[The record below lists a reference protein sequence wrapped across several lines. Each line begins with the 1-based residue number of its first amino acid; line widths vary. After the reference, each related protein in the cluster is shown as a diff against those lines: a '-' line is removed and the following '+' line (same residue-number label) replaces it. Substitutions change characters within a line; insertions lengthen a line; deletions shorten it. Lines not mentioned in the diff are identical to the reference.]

1 MGDGVQQGANIQ
13 RSSYL
18 TSTWDR
24 VEQGANQ
31 IYESLRLG
39 EDLLSRTRQL
49 AASALNSDS
58 DDFTELAKKVA
69 GLALE
74 LVKQGQAIIE
84 KAQDPVARQAI
95 EEALHRIRSLWY
107 DYPPL
112 TVDGWWLMAGG

>member
-1 MGDGVQQGANIQ
+1 MQQGANIQ

-49 AASALNSDS
+49 AASALSSDS

-107 DYPPL
+107 YYDDNHPPL
-112 TVDGWWLMAGG
+112 TVGR